1 MIKDPFFIFFDS
13 RSGSTFLADL
23 LVKHGSV
30 AIPPETNFIPFILKS
45 HLGNQVTNQNLD
57 SWIKLIYSDAKFSD
71 WGIKKSEIKSA
82 LHDNLPVSTREFIL
96 LICNLYKQKFYP
108 ESKHFGIKKNYNKH
122 YQEINKMFPG
132 SCFITIIR
140 DGRAV
145 FNSKKNSI
153 YSVTGLPFETSPIKS
168 ARVWVQEMYKTSKI
182 LNELPNLSY
191 KLRYEDLLK
200 QPKEFTEKVLDFIGL
215 KYVDGPLDN
224 AGYYI
229 PKRYGKDLHKNVGE
243 MPLKSRR
250 TAWTESLSQEE
261 IYMFENIAADFLTE
275 EGYKL
280 TSPPHTMV
288 MKLKFYYRSILNI

>member
-30 AIPPETNFIPFILKS
+30 AIPPESNFIPFILKS

-57 SWIKLIYSDAKFSD
+57 CWIELIYSDAKFFD
-71 WGIKKSEIKSA
+71 WGLKKSEIVCA
-82 LHDNLPVSTREFIL
+82 LKDELPLSTKEFIL
-96 LICNLYKQKFYP
+96 SICNLYKQKFYP
-108 ESKHFGIKKNYNKH
+108 ESKHFGIKKNYNK
-122 YQEINKMFPG
+122 YYREINTMFPA

-153 YSVTGLPFETSPIKS
+153 YSVTGLPFETSPVKS
-168 ARVWVQEMYKTSKI
+168 ARAWVQEMLKTSNI
-182 LNELPNLSY
+182 LNELPNLSF
-191 KLRYEDLLK
+191 KLRYEDLVK
-200 QPKEFTEKVLDFIGL
+200 QPKELTKKVLDFIGL
-215 KYVDGPLDN
+215 KYVDEPLDN
-224 AGYYI
+224 YGYHI
-229 PKRYGKDLHKNVGE
+229 PKRYGKELHKNVGE

-250 TAWTESLSQEE
+250 SAWTESLSQEE

-280 TSPPHTMV
+280 IAPPHTV
-288 MKLKFYYRSILNI
+288 AMKLKFYYRSILNI